1 MRLTT
6 LLRRLLGVTQMY
18 VKQVEMAADGP
29 LTVSVE
35 PSWRRSR
42 CGTCGKRAPRY
53 DRQPVREWRHLSWGR
68 MPAWLRYAPW
78 RVSCRRCSGVK
89 VEQVPWASG
98 SSVFTSGFEE
108 LAAYLA
114 QVTDRTAV
122 SRLLGISWVTVGS
135 IVERV
140 VARRLDGARFAKL
153 RRIGVDEFSYRKRHR
168 YLTIVVDH
176 DERRVVWAGRG
187 RSAETLGAF
196 FEQLGPGGCA
206 RIELVTADLASSWQK
221 ALRAW
226 VPHARVVFD
235 RFHVERLAADAVDEV
250 RRSEQRRLASEPEDA
265 KALKGTRY
273 ALLKHPARLR
283 PGEARRLETLR
294 RKNRALNRA
303 YELKEYL
310 ATILGQ
316 ATPEDAPAL
325 LDGIRLPGAGL
336 IFSSGNRRKWTEPP
350 GKLLHDE
357 VVPAQIC
364 RHRGV
369 GLCGCE
375 GVGNEGRLAG
385 RRTCAEH
392 VAVESAHG
400 RLAVPLSP
408 RQLVGASSAATV
420 GPGGSLAGRW
430 VWRLPRR
437 IPVPHGGARPRG
449 SRRWRRRD
457 EDTRRG
463 PTPRTAASCLVA
475 FPPLAAKPTGR
486 GLGRRRDGAD

>member
-6 LLRRLLGVTQMY
+6 LLRRLLGVAQMY

-53 DRQPVREWRHLSWGR
+53 DRQPVRQWRHLSWGR

-78 RVSCRRCSGVK
+78 RVSCRRCRGVK

-98 SSVFTSGFEE
+98 TSVFTSGFEE

-294 RKNRALNRA
+294 RENRALDRA

-310 ATILGQ
+310 ATILG
-316 ATPEDAPAL
+316 
-325 LDGIRLPGAGL
+325 AG
-336 IFSSGNRRKWTEPP
+336 
-350 GKLLHDE
+350 
-357 VVPAQIC
+357 
-364 RHRGV
+364 
-369 GLCGCE
+369 
-375 GVGNEGRLAG
+375 
-385 RRTCAEH
+385 
-392 VAVESAHG
+392 
-400 RLAVPLSP
+400 
-408 RQLVGASSAATV
+408 
-420 GPGGSLAGRW
+420 
-430 VWRLPRR
+430 
-437 IPVPHGGARPRG
+437 
-449 SRRWRRRD
+449 
-457 EDTRRG
+457 DTRRCAG
-463 PTPRTAASCLVA
+463 AA
-475 FPPLAAKPTGR
+475 R
-486 GLGRRRDGAD
+486 

>member
-53 DRQPVREWRHLSWGR
+53 DRQPVRQWRHLSWGR

-78 RVSCRRCSGVK
+78 RVSCRRCRGVK

-206 RIELVTADLASSWQK
+206 RIELVTADLG
-221 ALRAW
+221 
-226 VPHARVVFD
+226 
-235 RFHVERLAADAVDEV
+235 VELAE
-250 RRSEQRRLASEPEDA
+250 
-265 KALKGTRY
+265 
-273 ALLKHPARLR
+273 
-283 PGEARRLETLR
+283 
-294 RKNRALNRA
+294 
-303 YELKEYL
+303 
-310 ATILGQ
+310 
-316 ATPEDAPAL
+316 
-325 LDGIRLPGAGL
+325 GA
-336 IFSSGNRRKWTEPP
+336 
-350 GKLLHDE
+350 
-357 VVPAQIC
+357 A
-364 RHRGV
+364 GV
-369 GLCGCE
+369 GSARAG
-375 GVGNEGRLAG
+375 GVR
-385 RRTCAEH
+385 
-392 VAVESAHG
+392 
-400 RLAVPLSP
+400 
-408 RQLVGASSAATV
+408 
-420 GPGGSLAGRW
+420 
-430 VWRLPRR
+430 
-437 IPVPHGGARPRG
+437 PV
-449 SRRWRRRD
+449 SR
-457 EDTRRG
+457 
-463 PTPRTAASCLVA
+463 
-475 FPPLAAKPTGR
+475 
-486 GLGRRRDGAD
+486 

>member
-53 DRQPVREWRHLSWGR
+53 DRQPAREWRHLSWGR

-78 RVSCRRCSGVK
+78 RVSCRRCSAVK
-89 VEQVPWASG
+89 VEQVPWARG

-176 DERRVVWAGRG
+176 DERRVVWAGQG

-250 RRSEQRRLASEPEDA
+250 RRSEQRRLDPEPENA

-273 ALLKHPARLR
+273 ALLKHPARLK

-294 RKNRALNRA
+294 RENRALNRA

-316 ATPEDAPAL
+316 ATPEDGPAL
-325 LDGIRLPGAGL
+325 LDEWLEWAARSRLTPFVKLGRTIRKHAEGVLAYLDTKMTNGPVEGINNKLRVIARRAYGFHSPGAL
-336 IFSSGNRRKWTEPP
+336 ISMLF
-350 GKLLHDE
+350 
-357 VVPAQIC
+357 
-364 RHRGV
+364 
-369 GLCGCE
+369 LCCGGIE
-375 GVGNEGRLAG
+375 LA
-385 RRTCAEH
+385 
-392 VAVESAHG
+392 
-400 RLAVPLSP
+400 
-408 RQLVGASSAATV
+408 
-420 GPGGSLAGRW
+420 
-430 VWRLPRR
+430 
-437 IPVPHGGARPRG
+437 
-449 SRRWRRRD
+449 
-457 EDTRRG
+457 
-463 PTPRTAASCLVA
+463 
-475 FPPLAAKPTGR
+475 PPLPTR
-486 GLGRRRDGAD
+486 I

>member
-1 MRLTT
+1 MRSEIKVARCARPAARATGLSMECGFGVFPDRYGTRNPSCSVLPDCSARPSRFFLT
-6 LLRRLLGVTQMY
+6 
-18 VKQVEMAADGP
+18 
-29 LTVSVE
+29 E
-35 PSWRRSR
+35 PRRSPAAAGLPR
-42 CGTCGKRAPRY
+42 PEAGSGAP
-53 DRQPVREWRHLSWGR
+53 EGLELS
-68 MPAWLRYAPW
+68 P
-78 RVSCRRCSGVK
+78 C
-89 VEQVPWASG
+89 
-98 SSVFTSGFEE
+98 SVFRHESGRYP
-108 LAAYLA
+108 YLA

-316 ATPEDAPAL
+316 ATPDDAPAL
-325 LDGIRLPGAGL
+325 LDEWLEWAARSRLTPFVKLGRTIRKHAEGILAYLDTKMTNGPVEGINNKLRVIARRAYGFHSPGAL
-336 IFSSGNRRKWTEPP
+336 ISMLF
-350 GKLLHDE
+350 
-357 VVPAQIC
+357 
-364 RHRGV
+364 
-369 GLCGCE
+369 LCCGGIE
-375 GVGNEGRLAG
+375 LA
-385 RRTCAEH
+385 
-392 VAVESAHG
+392 
-400 RLAVPLSP
+400 
-408 RQLVGASSAATV
+408 
-420 GPGGSLAGRW
+420 
-430 VWRLPRR
+430 
-437 IPVPHGGARPRG
+437 
-449 SRRWRRRD
+449 
-457 EDTRRG
+457 
-463 PTPRTAASCLVA
+463 
-475 FPPLAAKPTGR
+475 PPLPTR
-486 GLGRRRDGAD
+486 I

>member
-78 RVSCRRCSGVK
+78 RVSCRRCSAVK

-187 RSAETLGAF
+187 RSAETLG
-196 FEQLGPGGCA
+196 L
-206 RIELVTADLASSWQK
+206 
-221 ALRAW
+221 LRAVGTW
-226 VPHARVVFD
+226 WLCADRVGD
-235 RFHVERLAADAVDEV
+235 GGLGVELAE
-250 RRSEQRRLASEPEDA
+250 
-265 KALKGTRY
+265 
-273 ALLKHPARLR
+273 
-283 PGEARRLETLR
+283 
-294 RKNRALNRA
+294 
-303 YELKEYL
+303 
-310 ATILGQ
+310 
-316 ATPEDAPAL
+316 
-325 LDGIRLPGAGL
+325 GA
-336 IFSSGNRRKWTEPP
+336 
-350 GKLLHDE
+350 
-357 VVPAQIC
+357 A
-364 RHRGV
+364 GV
-369 GLCGCE
+369 GSARAG
-375 GVGNEGRLAG
+375 GVR
-385 RRTCAEH
+385 
-392 VAVESAHG
+392 
-400 RLAVPLSP
+400 
-408 RQLVGASSAATV
+408 
-420 GPGGSLAGRW
+420 
-430 VWRLPRR
+430 
-437 IPVPHGGARPRG
+437 PV
-449 SRRWRRRD
+449 SR
-457 EDTRRG
+457 
-463 PTPRTAASCLVA
+463 
-475 FPPLAAKPTGR
+475 
-486 GLGRRRDGAD
+486 

>member
-135 IVERV
+135 IVERI
-140 VARRLDGARFAKL
+140 VARRLDGARFTKL

-196 FEQLGPGGCA
+196 FEQLGPGGA
-206 RIELVTADLASSWQK
+206 RIVTAPGGAE
-221 ALRAW
+221 AG
-226 VPHARVVFD
+226 PHARST
-235 RFHVERLAADAVDEV
+235 HACGWPA
-250 RRSEQRRLASEPEDA
+250 SEQRRRLAPRWA
-265 KALKGTRY
+265 A
-273 ALLKHPARLR
+273 LR
-283 PGEARRLETLR
+283 PAGVWRRC
-294 RKNRALNRA
+294 
-303 YELKEYL
+303 
-310 ATILGQ
+310 
-316 ATPEDAPAL
+316 
-325 LDGIRLPGAGL
+325 
-336 IFSSGNRRKWTEPP
+336 
-350 GKLLHDE
+350 
-357 VVPAQIC
+357 VV
-364 RHRGV
+364 
-369 GLCGCE
+369 
-375 GVGNEGRLAG
+375 
-385 RRTCAEH
+385 RT
-392 VAVESAHG
+392 
-400 RLAVPLSP
+400 
-408 RQLVGASSAATV
+408 
-420 GPGGSLAGRW
+420 GRW
-430 VWRLPRR
+430 
-437 IPVPHGGARPRG
+437 
-449 SRRWRRRD
+449 
-457 EDTRRG
+457 TG
-463 PTPRTAASCLVA
+463 PTN
-475 FPPLAAKPTGR
+475 
-486 GLGRRRDGAD
+486 

>member
-35 PSWRRSR
+35 PSWRRAR
-42 CGTCGKRAPRY
+42 CGTCGKRSPRY

-78 RVSCRRCSGVK
+78 RVSCRRCRGVK

-294 RKNRALNRA
+294 RKNRALDRA

-325 LDGIRLPGAGL
+325 LDEWLEWAARSRLTPFVKLGRTIRKHAEGILAYVDTKMTNGPVEGINNKLRVIARRAYGFHSPGAL
-336 IFSSGNRRKWTEPP
+336 ISMLF
-350 GKLLHDE
+350 
-357 VVPAQIC
+357 
-364 RHRGV
+364 
-369 GLCGCE
+369 LCCGGIE
-375 GVGNEGRLAG
+375 LA
-385 RRTCAEH
+385 
-392 VAVESAHG
+392 
-400 RLAVPLSP
+400 
-408 RQLVGASSAATV
+408 
-420 GPGGSLAGRW
+420 
-430 VWRLPRR
+430 
-437 IPVPHGGARPRG
+437 
-449 SRRWRRRD
+449 
-457 EDTRRG
+457 
-463 PTPRTAASCLVA
+463 
-475 FPPLAAKPTGR
+475 PPLPTR
-486 GLGRRRDGAD
+486 I